1 MNKIKEK
8 AATHI
13 ETVKYRIPE
22 YDMRDPEL
30 IKKLEYNSHKKLNSN
45 DILKKKDNAKK

>member
-30 IKKLEYNSHKKLNSN
+30 IKKL
-45 DILKKKDNAKK
+45 